1 MHTLSHNI
9 QIFDLTKRNI
19 KPDAKDKYFLDTN
32 VWYWFTYCGS
42 KVFSTSKKPSPYQ
55 LNYYPAFVER
65 IQDEGAKIYH
75 SPLTYTELANIIE
88 NAEYEEYISKRS
100 SRISKKEY
108 RKNNDER
115 KKVVK
120 EIDTAWRTINSMSE
134 CLELNLDK
142 QTIKATH
149 NFLSSSQLDA
159 YDAIF
164 IHFMRSHNLKMLV
177 SDDGDLASAE
187 IEQLFTAN
195 RNVLNN

>member
-1 MHTLSHNI
+1 MLTLSHDM

-19 KPDAKDKYFLDTN
+19 RPDAKDKYFLDTN
-32 VWYWFTYCGS
+32 IWYWFTYCGS
-42 KVFSTSKKPSPYQ
+42 KVFSTIKQPAPYQ
-55 LNYYPAFVER
+55 LDYYPAFVER

-75 SPLTYTELANIIE
+75 CPLTYTELANIIE
-88 NAEYEEYISKRS
+88 NAEYEEYLSKQS

-108 RKNNDER
+108 RKINNER
-115 KKVVK
+115 EKVVK

-134 CLELNLDK
+134 CLELKLDNK
-142 QTIKATH
+142 TIEATH

-164 IHFMRSHNLKMLV
+164 IHFMKSHDLKMLV
-177 SDDGDLASAE
+177 SDDHDLASAE

-195 RNVLNN
+195 RSVLKK